1 MEYEETD
8 GFYLSSLILK
18 FSLIY
23 NKLGM
28 FRASYSLTTPTGA
41 TYNTIVGSSKVYL
54 SSLVNIP
61 LLIKAMGLE

>member
-1 MEYEETD
+1 
-8 GFYLSSLILK
+8 
-18 FSLIY
+18 
-23 NKLGM
+23 M